1 MKFINIIYKTLIL
14 MFSLIL
20 LFHLSIIIGLID
32 YSIVWGGR
40 LNSKSEM
47 YSFEFTSILLNMF
60 FLMIVLVD

>member
-47 YSFEFTSILLNMF
+47 Y
-60 FLMIVLVD
+60 